1 MSRLCVLWQCDAST
15 LTKTT
20 CCMLVSHNLD
30 KQNWIINFILN
41 WPLRDTFCT
50 CMNKLKQSNRGYPS
64 MTALICCL
72 LLMAGWYG
80 CGPAP
85 LHGLMCL
92 VSTLLSFLLYIHFS
106 DSLFDSVK
114 PNNQSKWCL
123 SLTVG
128 HGASVCKICFTTT
141 FQWCGTPVWPGIS
154 MPIALSKSPDSW
166 GLCAVTLIL
175 PLWFKWPLTKTQT
188 VVKTKTF
195 QFQVITR
202 DAVLQGASPWIKPPQ
217 CFSD

>member
-1 MSRLCVLWQCDAST
+1 
-15 LTKTT
+15 
-20 CCMLVSHNLD
+20 
-30 KQNWIINFILN
+30 
-41 WPLRDTFCT
+41 
-50 CMNKLKQSNRGYPS
+50 

-85 LHGLMCL
+85 LNGLMCL
-92 VSTLLSFLLYIHFS
+92 VSTLLSFLLFIHFS
-106 DSLFDSVK
+106 DSPFDSIK

-123 SLTVG
+123 SPTVG

-166 GLCAVTLIL
+166 GLCAVTLIS

-188 VVKTKTF
+188 VVKTKTV

-202 DAVLQGASPWIKPPQ
+202 EAVLQGASPWKKAPAMLQWSIAVLYTLPKRNRQFEMIKTLEKY
-217 CFSD
+217 CRSADFHNFVVGFWWM